1 MDRLVLRYTNPLQEP
16 FAAPRATAS
25 VTAIGKSCIGVL
37 YLSLPSYP
45 QLEYSL
51 ICVGQTIPRLL
62 VRLPDL
68 LPLMTSAHQS
78 LVHTSKPK

>member
-1 MDRLVLRYTNPLQEP
+1 MDQLVLRYIDPLQEP
-16 FAAPRATAS
+16 FAAPRATALA
-25 VTAIGKSCIGVL
+25 TAIGKPCIGVL
-37 YLSLPSYP
+37 YLSLPPDP

-51 ICVGQTIPRLL
+51 IYVGQTILRLL
-62 VRLPDL
+62 TDL